1 MSALRPMNAMSGA
14 RARGTLRYAG
24 LLLMLWQAPAF
35 AADALDRFLD
45 GLTSWR
51 ASFTQQVE
59 DSTGKRIEQGEGTLL
74 VSRPG
79 RFRWQYKP
87 QDSGEQLLI
96 ADGSNLWFYDV
107 ELQQATV
114 KAASAALSTTPV
126 VLLSG
131 TSAQM
136 RAAFEI
142 TPQPARGGLDW
153 VRVVPRNASA
163 DFADAQLGF
172 RGTQLLQL
180 LIHDRLGQSVTLD
193 FQHSERNARI
203 AESELQ
209 FTPPAGVDVIGT
221 PVSK

>member
-1 MSALRPMNAMSGA
+1 MSPMSAMSRM
-14 RARGTLRYAG
+14 RARRHLRYVG
-24 LLLMLWQAPAF
+24 MFLLLWQAPAF

-59 DSTGKRIEQGEGTLL
+59 DSTGKRTERGEGTLL

-131 TSAQM
+131 TGAQM
-136 RAAFEI
+136 HAAFDI
-142 TPQPARGGLDW
+142 TAQPAHAGLDW
-153 VRVVPRNASA
+153 VRVVPRSASA

-180 LIHDRLGQSVTLD
+180 VIHDRLGHSVTLD
-193 FQHSERNARI
+193 FEHGERNARI
-203 AESELQ
+203 AGSDLQ

-221 PVSK
+221 PVSQ

>member
-1 MSALRPMNAMSGA
+1 MSIRRFLQC
-14 RARGTLRYAG
+14 AG
-24 LLLMLWQAPAF
+24 LAALLWQAPAF
-35 AADALDRFLD
+35 AADALDHFLD

-51 ASFTQQVE
+51 APFTQQVQN
-59 DSTGKRIEQGEGTLL
+59 SAGKRIEQGAGTLL

-96 ADGSNLWFYDV
+96 ADGSNLWFYDQ

-114 KAASAALSTTPV
+114 KPASAALSTTPV

-136 RAAFEI
+136 HAAFEI
-142 TPQPARGGLDW
+142 TPLPPREGMSW
-153 VRVVPRNASA
+153 VRVVPRSASA

-172 RGTQLLQL
+172 RGEQLLQL

-203 AESELQ
+203 AESDLQ

-221 PVSK
+221 AVPK

>member
-1 MSALRPMNAMSGA
+1 MRGVRA
-14 RARGTLRYAG
+14 RAQLRYAG
-24 LLLMLWQAPAF
+24 LLLLLWQAPAF
-35 AADALDRFLD
+35 AADALERFLA
-45 GLTSWR
+45 GLPSWR

-131 TSAQM
+131 TSVQM

-142 TPQPARGGLDW
+142 TAQPARGGLDW
-153 VRVVPRNASA
+153 VRVVPRSASA

>member
-1 MSALRPMNAMSGA
+1 VSGM
-14 RARGTLRYAG
+14 RARGQLRYAG
-24 LLLMLWQAPAF
+24 LLLLLWQAPAF

-51 ASFTQQVE
+51 GSFTQQVE

-107 ELQQATV
+107 ELLQATV

-136 RAAFEI
+136 HAAFEI

-153 VRVVPRNASA
+153 VRVVPRSASA
-163 DFADAQLGF
+163 DFSDAQLGF

-180 LIHDRLGQSVTLD
+180 LIHDRLGQRVTLD
-193 FQHSERNARI
+193 FQHSERNARV

>member
-1 MSALRPMNAMSGA
+1 MSAMRPMSGA
-14 RARGTLRYAG
+14 RARGYLRCAG
-24 LLLMLWQAPAF
+24 LLLLLWQAPAF

-51 ASFTQQVE
+51 GSFTQQVE

-96 ADGSNLWFYDV
+96 ADGGNLWFYDV

-153 VRVVPRNASA
+153 VRVVPRSASA
-163 DFADAQLGF
+163 DFSAAQLGF

-180 LIHDRLGQSVTLD
+180 LIHERLGQSVTLD
-193 FQHSERNARI
+193 FQHSERNTRI
-203 AESELQ
+203 AESDLQ

>member
-1 MSALRPMNAMSGA
+1 MSALRPKCAMSSV
-14 RARGTLRYAG
+14 RARGCLRYAG
-24 LLLMLWQAPAF
+24 LLLLLWQAPAF

>member
-1 MSALRPMNAMSGA
+1 MSAMSSV
-14 RARGTLRYAG
+14 RARGSLRFAG
-24 LLLMLWQAPAF
+24 LLLLLWQAPVF
-35 AADALDRFLD
+35 ATDALDRFLD

-59 DSTGKRIEQGEGTLL
+59 DSTGKRLEQGEGTLL

-96 ADGSNLWFYDV
+96 ADGGNLWFYDV

-136 RAAFEI
+136 RTAFEI
-142 TPQPARGGLDW
+142 TPQPARAGLDW
-153 VRVVPRNASA
+153 VRVVPRSASA

>member
-1 MSALRPMNAMSGA
+1 M
-14 RARGTLRYAG
+14 
-24 LLLMLWQAPAF
+24 
-35 AADALDRFLD
+35 
-45 GLTSWR
+45 
-51 ASFTQQVE
+51 
-59 DSTGKRIEQGEGTLL
+59 
-74 VSRPG
+74 SRPG

-96 ADGSNLWFYDV
+96 ADSSNLWFYDV

-142 TPQPARGGLDW
+142 TPLPARGGLDW
-153 VRVVPRNASA
+153 VRVVPRSASA
-163 DFADAQLGF
+163 DFSDAQLGF

-193 FQHSERNARI
+193 FQHSERNARV

-221 PVSK
+221 PVSQ